1 MKVALFG
8 QTGQVA
14 TEVRRRSPD
23 GVNVV
28 AIGRD
33 RADFSSPEMVAA
45 TVSSLNADVIINAVA
60 YTAVDKAEREP
71 DTADLV
77 NHLSVAALADAATM
91 RQIPLVHIS
100 TDYVFDG
107 SGRNAWQP
115 GAPKAPLGV
124 YGVTKLAGEEA
135 IRSSGGAHVILR
147 TSWVF
152 SAQGA
157 NFVKTMLRLGTE
169 RDQLS
174 VVSDQIGGP
183 TPASAIADAVFAISR
198 ALTDGQPGG
207 TYHFSGTPE
216 VSWAIFAREIF
227 QQSDLNVD
235 VTDILTADYPTR
247 AKRPLNSRLDCE
259 SLTHDFGI
267 RRPDWRNELANVLK
281 DLGAT

>member
-23 GVNVV
+23 GVSVI

-60 YTAVDKAEREP
+60 YTAVDKAESEP
-71 DTADLV
+71 DAADRV
-77 NHLSVAALADAATM
+77 NHLCVAALADAATI
-91 RQIPLVHIS
+91 RRIPLVHIS

-107 SGRNAWQP
+107 SGSKAWQP
-115 GAPKAPLGV
+115 GAPKVPLGV

-183 TPASAIADAVFAISR
+183 TPASAIADAVFTISR
-198 ALTDGQPGG
+198 ALTDGQSGG
-207 TYHFSGTPE
+207 TYHLSGTPE

-227 QQSDLNVD
+227 QQSALNVD
-235 VTDILTADYPTR
+235 VTDILTADYPTP

-267 RRPDWRNELANVLK
+267 RRPDWRTELANVLK